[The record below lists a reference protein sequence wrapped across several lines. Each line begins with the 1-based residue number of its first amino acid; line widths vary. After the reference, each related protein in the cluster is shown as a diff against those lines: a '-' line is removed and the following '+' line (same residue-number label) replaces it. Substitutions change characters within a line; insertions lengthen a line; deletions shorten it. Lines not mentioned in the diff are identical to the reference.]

1 MLNENSLSTASCMT
15 SGPNS
20 PYFWGIEYNIVPLSR
35 NLDQRGNDRQ
45 HCLAI
50 HNLYDDKIYRG
61 QKVRG
66 ISFSDNGEHIGKVV
80 AVINNKRQPDVT
92 SAVVIIDDETRT
104 LIRLVPD
111 TVEKYSDAVAKQ
123 SDMKTRF
130 RWSDIIKNDIL
141 KESDGQTVEVS
152 DEELDLTIEE
162 QLYRDEVIDEYKISK
177 NLIDYLDR
185 KFMTDT
191 YVRNYILIESIP
203 FSALSLMGAE
213 TKGTIISDTFWD
225 LLKVY
230 LRLTGQYVN
239 KLKGYMNRNYIV
251 DTDGEIRIRSWREVY
266 LMCHA
271 IKVMWRR
278 LRWSDRYTPAGMH
291 AYDNWNANTEND
303 VYRNKMGNFI
313 EDLVKLQLP
322 EEVRRGET
330 TEKCFTILNPDE

>member
-1 MLNENSLSTASCMT
+1 MKTDYSILQEFYEEPGGSEVLNENSLSTASCMT

-130 RWSDIIKNDIL
+130 RW
-141 KESDGQTVEVS
+141 
-152 DEELDLTIEE
+152 
-162 QLYRDEVIDEYKISK
+162 
-177 NLIDYLDR
+177 
-185 KFMTDT
+185 
-191 YVRNYILIESIP
+191 
-203 FSALSLMGAE
+203 
-213 TKGTIISDTFWD
+213 
-225 LLKVY
+225 
-230 LRLTGQYVN
+230 
-239 KLKGYMNRNYIV
+239 
-251 DTDGEIRIRSWREVY
+251 
-266 LMCHA
+266 
-271 IKVMWRR
+271 
-278 LRWSDRYTPAGMH
+278 
-291 AYDNWNANTEND
+291 
-303 VYRNKMGNFI
+303 
-313 EDLVKLQLP
+313 
-322 EEVRRGET
+322 
-330 TEKCFTILNPDE
+330 